1 MNALI
6 PLLSILTAGP
16 LATSE
21 PVGNST
27 EATAPAVEAVRFEVD
42 HSALLEEQMA
52 AAAEDSAFFVEQ
64 DGAKEL
70 TDRHGVDVVEDAAV
84 PAIVV
89 KLAWKDYEHSVY
101 SIEIGVERVGE
112 SYQAVETFEATCINN
127 SALTAAVID
136 KLPAVLSKLIPPEP
150 DAPDSDEQE
159 SVEDEGTQDPNETGA
174 TDRPQRRP
182 LGIKGKLGIGLVAA
196 GAAGIMRIVPIART
210 AASAAI
216 AATAPTAPTAA

>member
-136 KLPAVLSKLIPPEP
+136 KLPAVLSKLTPPEP
-150 DAPDSDEQE
+150 DAPDWRAARFSRRCR
-159 SVEDEGTQDPNETGA
+159 SRRCRPTRTRRKNAGHSA
-174 TDRPQRRP
+174 TT
-182 LGIKGKLGIGLVAA
+182 
-196 GAAGIMRIVPIART
+196 RT
-210 AASAAI
+210 AANSTLRSRCASPSSAA
-216 AATAPTAPTAA
+216 PTPASRR